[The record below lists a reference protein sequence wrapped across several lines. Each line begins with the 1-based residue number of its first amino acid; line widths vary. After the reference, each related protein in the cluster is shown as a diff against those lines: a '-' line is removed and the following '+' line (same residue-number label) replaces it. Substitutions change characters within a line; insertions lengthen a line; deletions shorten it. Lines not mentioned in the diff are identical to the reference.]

1 MASQRV
7 RNQHFIIKKSH
18 GHTNS
23 LILCTLKFG
32 EEVQPP
38 TGRDK
43 DRCHERIHGDANN
56 SDFDREHFFC
66 LIKTIIIKRCFTRD
80 SFFSSLIN
88 HHSPRRKSKFVG
100 SISNSTFLFQ

>member
-1 MASQRV
+1 M

-56 SDFDREHFFC
+56 SDFDREHFF
-66 LIKTIIIKRCFTRD
+66 LPDQNNNNKKVFHQGLVLL
-80 SFFSSLIN
+80 FS
-88 HHSPRRKSKFVG
+88 H
-100 SISNSTFLFQ
+100 